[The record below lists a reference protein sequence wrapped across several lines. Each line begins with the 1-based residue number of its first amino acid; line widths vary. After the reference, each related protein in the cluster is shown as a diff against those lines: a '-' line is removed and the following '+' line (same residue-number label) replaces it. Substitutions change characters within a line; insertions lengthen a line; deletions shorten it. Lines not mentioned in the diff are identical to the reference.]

1 MATITLKNI
10 PDDLYQKIKHKAQ
23 QHRRSINNE
32 IIFCLEQ
39 ALKAQPVAV
48 DVLLAKAG
56 AVREKTGAYLTE
68 DELKKLKESGRP

>member
-39 ALKAQPVAV
+39 TLKAQPVAV
-48 DVLLAKAG
+48 DALLEKAR
-56 AVREKTGAYLTE
+56 AVREKTEAYLTE
-68 DELKKLKESGRP
+68 DDLKKLKESGRP

>member
-39 ALKAQPVAV
+39 TLKAQPVAAEA
-48 DVLLAKAG
+48 LLAKAR
-56 AVREKTGAYLTE
+56 AVREKMGAYLTE

>member
-10 PDDLYQKIKHKAQ
+10 PDDLYKKIKDKAQ

-39 ALKAQPVAV
+39 TLKAQPVAA
-48 DVLLAKAG
+48 DALLQKAR
-56 AVREKTGAYLTE
+56 AVREKMGVYLSE
-68 DELKKLKESGRP
+68 DELKAQKGSGRP

>member
-39 ALKAQPVAV
+39 TLKAQPVAA
-48 DVLLAKAG
+48 DVLLAKAR